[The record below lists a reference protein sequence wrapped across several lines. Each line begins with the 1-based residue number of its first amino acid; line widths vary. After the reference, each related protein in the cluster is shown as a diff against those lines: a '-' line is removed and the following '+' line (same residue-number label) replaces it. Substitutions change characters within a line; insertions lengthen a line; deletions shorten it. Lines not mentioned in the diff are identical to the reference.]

1 MEYVDLS
8 HPLEP
13 GPGTYPGDPAV
24 EIEPHATHA
33 DDGYEVARLAM
44 GSHSGTHVDAPRHL
58 LADGATLD
66 EFPVE
71 TFAFEAVRVSV
82 PGLDPRQPITRADL
96 PDLPDIDTDFPDTD
110 SDPAGVDL
118 VAVHTG
124 WDAYW
129 ESPEYLD
136 HPYLAPDLAEWL
148 ADRDCHV
155 GIDAISVDPTP
166 TDRATSDEP
175 GGFPAHR
182 ALLGADRLLVENL
195 AGLANVPDR
204 FTLLAFPLAVP
215 DADGAPV
222 RAVARV
228 D

>member
-1 MEYVDLS
+1 MEYIDLS

-13 GPGTYPGDPAV
+13 GPPTYPGDPPV
-24 EIEPHATHA
+24 EIEPHATHG
-33 DDGYEVARLAM
+33 DVGYEVARLAM

-66 EFPVE
+66 EFPIE

-82 PGLDPRQPITRADL
+82 PDPDPRQPITRADL
-96 PDLPDIDTDFPDTD
+96 PDLPDIDTDLRD
-110 SDPAGVDL
+110 AEL
-118 VAVHTG
+118 AAVHTG
-124 WDAYW
+124 WDARW
-129 ESPEYLD
+129 GSPGYLD

-148 ADRDCHV
+148 ADHGCHV

-166 TDRATSDEP
+166 TDRTTSDEP
-175 GGFPAHR
+175 EGFPAHR

-195 AGLANVPDR
+195 TGLASVPDR

-222 RAVARV
+222 RAVARFG
-228 D
+228 